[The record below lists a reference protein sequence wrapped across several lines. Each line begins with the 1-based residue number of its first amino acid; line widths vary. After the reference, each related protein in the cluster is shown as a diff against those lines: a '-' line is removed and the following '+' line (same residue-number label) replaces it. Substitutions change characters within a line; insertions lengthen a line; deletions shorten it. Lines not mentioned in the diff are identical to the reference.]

1 VEISTRVKWASLPI
15 WARWVLA
22 VYMIGFVEGFADHV
36 RWMTRG
42 GIHAYAH
49 DYPLVPIQVFFVSL
63 IVVEPLTI
71 VLLGFVRREGIWL
84 ACAVMVLDMAANWI
98 GNWSHVRDDWAL
110 NVPWLITV
118 FGLFVLSFSLPM
130 LRLVS
135 MRRTPLSQRQ
145 AACPGGSTTAST
157 APPSS

>member
-1 VEISTRVKWASLPI
+1 
-15 WARWVLA
+15 
-22 VYMIGFVEGFADHV
+22 
-36 RWMTRG
+36 
-42 GIHAYAH
+42 
-49 DYPLVPIQVFFVSL
+49 
-63 IVVEPLTI
+63 

-145 AACPGGSTTAST
+145 AVCPGGSTTASS

>member
-1 VEISTRVKWASLPI
+1 MPI

-84 ACAVMVLDMAANWI
+84 ACAVMVLDIAANWI

-135 MRRTPLSQRQ
+135 MRRTPLSQR
-145 AACPGGSTTAST
+145 
-157 APPSS
+157 